1 MSRKSG
7 ETWGTLYLL
16 FCLPFIPRSR
26 DGLRSGGRYGAA
38 LLKAFAAENGTSL
51 RGAERNRSFFAALRA
66 GGARL
71 NLGVMGGMAHGG
83 WGAEDRDPFG
93 FAGLAPLGFVAKL
106 FVVKKELFPRGED
119 KIRTAVN
126 TLQHLVLKFH

>member
-1 MSRKSG
+1 MRTRVLRTIRLRLTASVR
-7 ETWGTLYLL
+7 
-16 FCLPFIPRSR
+16 
-26 DGLRSGGRYGAA
+26 RSGGRYNTA
-38 LLKAFAAENGTSL
+38 LLKAFAAENRASL
-51 RGAERNRSFFAALRA
+51 RGAERDRGFFAALRA

-71 NLGVMGGMAHGG
+71 NLSVMGGMAHGG
-83 WGAEDRDPFG
+83 WGAEDSDPFG

-119 KIRTAVN
+119 EIRTTVD